1 MRLFPAPPHLCPF
14 SEEEMMD
21 TLYQIPGIYCAS
33 GASPEKLLT
42 FKEAANAIGAKEWQ
56 VRRAVKAGRI
66 PAYTPFNSRRLVKLS
81 EVVAYIDSCRQGGA
95 E

>member
-1 MRLFPAPPHLCPF
+1 MN
-14 SEEEMMD
+14 SS
-21 TLYQIPGIYCAS
+21 YQISGGDCAPGS
-33 GASPEKLLT
+33 TPEKLLT

-81 EVVAYIDSCRQGGA
+81 EVVAYIDSCRQGGGDV
-95 E
+95 

>member
-1 MRLFPAPPHLCPF
+1 
-14 SEEEMMD
+14 MD
-21 TLYQIPGIYCAS
+21 SLYQISGDNCAPS
-33 GASPEKLLT
+33 SIPEKLLT
-42 FKEAANAIGAKEWQ
+42 FKDAANAIGAKEWQ
-56 VRRAVKAGRI
+56 VRRAVMAGRI